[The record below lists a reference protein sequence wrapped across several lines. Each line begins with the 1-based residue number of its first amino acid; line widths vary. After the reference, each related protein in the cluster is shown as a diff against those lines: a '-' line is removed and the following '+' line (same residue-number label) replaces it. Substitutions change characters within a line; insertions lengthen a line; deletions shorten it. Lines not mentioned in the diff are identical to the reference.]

1 MKHYAKLHVVTAI
14 FLATS
19 LAACG
24 ASRPVTYYNLTALPP
39 ASETRHEPSEGTGLS
54 LGLGPI
60 ILPESLSRPQMALR
74 MDDQRLRYDDLHRWS
89 GSLSEDFAET
99 LLEDI
104 LSRLPPGT
112 TALVF
117 PWQGHFSPSHRLTMT
132 VIRFDGALG
141 GQVTLKARWSLT
153 QGQTLVATRQ
163 SEFTVPT
170 SGPLYRDLVTAQSQA
185 VAKLGK
191 EIVLVID
198 RGEVRRQP

>member
-1 MKHYAKLHVVTAI
+1 MKHYAQLHFLTAI
-14 FLATS
+14 FLAAS

-39 ASETRHEPSEGTGLS
+39 ASETEHEPPAGARRLS

-60 ILPESLSRPQMALR
+60 SLPESLSRPQMALR

-104 LSRLPPGT
+104 LSRLPSGT

-141 GQVTLKARWSLT
+141 GQVTLKTRWSLT
-153 QGQTLVATRQ
+153 QGQTLVAARQ
-163 SEFTVPT
+163 SEFTVAT
-170 SGPLYRDLVTAQSQA
+170 AGPLYRDLVTAQSQA

-191 EIVLVID
+191 EIAQVID
-198 RGEVRRQP
+198 HGQ